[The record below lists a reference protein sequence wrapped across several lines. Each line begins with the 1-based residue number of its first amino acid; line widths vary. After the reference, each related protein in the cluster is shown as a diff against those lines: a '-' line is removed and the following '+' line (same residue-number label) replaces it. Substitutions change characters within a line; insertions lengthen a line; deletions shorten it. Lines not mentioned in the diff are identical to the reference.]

1 MYALKP
7 LSREAIPAALE
18 KAHRYRLLNE
28 ALEAESICRDILAAE
43 PGNQE
48 ATITLV
54 LALTDQLEERPNP
67 CLEQAR
73 AAPRPDPDE
82 YSRTYYAGIL
92 CERRAKAQL
101 KRGGLHAGHI
111 AHDWF
116 KEAMEHFEKAAA
128 DPPPRQRRRHPAL
141 EHLRPHPDGE
151 PAPGAR
157 AGRDVALLAGVGG
170 PPVEALTP
178 WPLSGPWRSS
188 TGRGGTQTSER
199 SDCE

>member
-1 MYALKP
+1 MYTLKT

-28 ALEAESICRDILAAE
+28 ALEAESICRDILEAE

-54 LALTDQLEERPNP
+54 LALTDQFAERPNP

-73 AAPRPDPDE
+73 QLLSQISDE
-82 YSRTYYAGIL
+82 YGRTYYAGII

-116 KEAMEHFEKAAA
+116 KEAMVHFERAAEIR
-128 DPPPRQRRRHPAL
+128 PPGNDGAILRWNTCARILMANPRLVPAA
-141 EHLRPHPDGE
+141 EE
-151 PAPGAR
+151 
-157 AGRDVALLAGVGG
+157 
-170 PPVEALTP
+170 
-178 WPLSGPWRSS
+178 
-188 TGRGGTQTSER
+188 TSHSWQE
-199 SDCE
+199 